1 MSTQR
6 VKELLHKTWP
16 IGDGELLGLMI
27 TVTRR
32 KSLSMSASLCDPEF
46 RQALKV
52 RKALHRAR
60 QGTPHYQ
67 LSENKMK
74 RRKKKDKKAT
84 EDPLEVPDLGH
95 LWSSDLTTT
104 EDATRLKRSIL
115 WTTLE
120 SPRSESRMLRTRCLS
135 WSCPTCQNA
144 SAKING
150 TLVLDILKR
159 TKGLYLRPWF
169 HCWVE
174 SANGWINIQTRCI
187 VFWVFKGVV
196 VIGFM

>member
-1 MSTQR
+1 
-6 VKELLHKTWP
+6 
-16 IGDGELLGLMI
+16 
-27 TVTRR
+27 
-32 KSLSMSASLCDPEF
+32 MSASLCDPEF

-115 WTTLE
+115 
-120 SPRSESRMLRTRCLS
+120 
-135 WSCPTCQNA
+135 
-144 SAKING
+144 
-150 TLVLDILKR
+150 
-159 TKGLYLRPWF
+159 
-169 HCWVE
+169 
-174 SANGWINIQTRCI
+174 
-187 VFWVFKGVV
+187 
-196 VIGFM
+196 